1 MFTGLI
7 KEIGKIAKLEKNESG
22 ATLKITCPKIISE
35 IQIGDSIAVSGV
47 CLTATNLEKDAF
59 SVQMIHTTLEKSSLV
74 QASLGSSVNLE
85 LALRAS
91 DRLGGH
97 FVQGHVNTTAKVS
110 KIEAKGGNYLV
121 SFEIESAYQKY
132 ISQEGSIAIDG
143 TSLTIAYVGEKG
155 FTISIIP
162 HTWDET
168 IFHTYKVG
176 TVVNIEVDCLMKYVE
191 NLLKHQNVKY

>member
-7 KEIGKIAKLEKNESG
+7 KEIGKVAKLEKNESG

-74 QASLGSSVNLE
+74 QVSPGSSVNLE

-97 FVQGHVNTTAKVS
+97 FVQGHVNTTALVS

-168 IFHTYKVG
+168 IFHTYQVG
-176 TVVNIEVDCLMKYVE
+176 TTVNIEVDCLMKYVE
-191 NLLKHQNVKY
+191 NLLRHQNVKY